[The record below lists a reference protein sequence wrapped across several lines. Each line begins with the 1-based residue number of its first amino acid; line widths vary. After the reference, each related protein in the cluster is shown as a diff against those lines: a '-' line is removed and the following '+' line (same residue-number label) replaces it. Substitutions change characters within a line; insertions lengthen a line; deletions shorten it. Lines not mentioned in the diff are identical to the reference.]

1 MTFLLFTLFKNTIS
15 LIVLQAVLNT
25 MDKLIPAAAAEHKFW
40 STQPVPQ
47 SSMWIGLEFFL
58 HSSSFPSQ
66 YSPSCLFPLS
76 FMHLSFIFVG
86 EQVLEEGPID
96 EIKTPD
102 MIRQEPYKLPNGFK
116 WVDIDLYNEA
126 DVFWSLSHSNSH
138 LGQGCVRSF
147 VGELRRGHRLP
158 LPLRLLCRLPQ
169 VVCFVERFRICRA
182 LCPPGYKKEYHIGVR
197 IEKTNKLMGF
207 ITGTPQ
213 TVSVRGQPINMV
225 DVWEGWKS
233 DYI

>member
-1 MTFLLFTLFKNTIS
+1 ML
-15 LIVLQAVLNT
+15 
-25 MDKLIPAAAAEHKFW
+25 
-40 STQPVPQ
+40 
-47 SSMWIGLEFFL
+47 
-58 HSSSFPSQ
+58 
-66 YSPSCLFPLS
+66 
-76 FMHLSFIFVG
+76 LSFIFVG

-147 VGELRRGHRLP
+147 VGELRRGYRLP

-169 VVCFVERFRICRA
+169 VVCFVEDSESA
-182 LCPPGYKKEYHIGVR
+182 GLCVLLVTR
-197 IEKTNKLMGF
+197 RST
-207 ITGTPQ
+207 TS
-213 TVSVRGQPINMV
+213 VSASRRPT
-225 DVWEGWKS
+225 S
-233 DYI
+233 